1 MSDRVRPEPAKYK
14 TTNWRRYNQ
23 ALKARG
29 ALMIWLDR
37 DLQWS
42 GLASGKRG
50 RTPLF
55 SDAAI
60 QFCLTIKALFGLAL
74 RQAMGMVESLL
85 KLAGLSWPVPDY
97 STVCRRQKTLKVRIA
112 YRPAAQ
118 GLHLLVDSTGLKM
131 MGEGEWKR
139 KKHGSEY
146 RRQWRK
152 LHIGIDAQTM
162 EIRAIEVTPNSVGDA
177 PVLPSLLG
185 QIDPN
190 EALLSVSGDGAY
202 DTKSCHE
209 AIALRQAQAIIPV
222 RKNARKPWKENRPG
236 AHARNEILRAM
247 QRLGRDIW
255 KRWSG
260 YHRRSL
266 VETKMR
272 CVKLMGERVMARD
285 FDRQVAELQ
294 VRAAILN
301 RFTQLGTPVTV
312 RVA

>member
-1 MSDRVRPEPAKYK
+1 M
-14 TTNWRRYNQ
+14 
-23 ALKARG
+23 
-29 ALMIWLDR
+29 
-37 DLQWS
+37 
-42 GLASGKRG
+42 
-50 RTPLF
+50 F

-60 QFCLTIKALFGLAL
+60 HFCLTIKALFGLAL

-85 KLAGLSWPVPDY
+85 KLAGLSWLISDY
-97 STVCRRQKTLKVRIA
+97 RTVCRRQKTLKVRIP

-139 KKHGSEY
+139 KKHGAEY

-185 QIDPN
+185 QIDPH

-202 DTKSCHE
+202 DTKGCHE
-209 AIALRQAQAIIPV
+209 AIALRQSQAIIPV
-222 RKNARKPWKENRPG
+222 RKNARPWKEKRSGVNV
-236 AHARNEILRAM
+236 RNEILRATE
-247 QRLGRDIW
+247 RLGRAIW

-260 YHRRSL
+260 YHRRSRRSQDA
-266 VETKMR
+266 V
-272 CVKLMGERVMARD
+272 C
-285 FDRQVAELQ
+285 QVD
-294 VRAAILN
+294 
-301 RFTQLGTPVTV
+301 G
-312 RVA
+312 

>member
-23 ALKARG
+23 ALEARG

-37 DLQWS
+37 NLQWS
-42 GLASGKRG
+42 GSASGKRG
-50 RTPLF
+50 RRPLF

-60 QFCLTIKALFGLAL
+60 QFCLAL
-74 RQAMGMVESLL
+74 RQAMGMLESLL

-97 STVCRRQKTLKVRIA
+97 STGCRRQKRLTVRIP

-131 MGEGEWKR
+131 IGEGEWKR
-139 KKHGSEY
+139 KKHGAEY

-152 LHIGIDAQTM
+152 LHIGIDAQTL

-190 EALLSVSGDGAY
+190 EALLPVSGIGAY
-202 DTKSCHE
+202 DTKACHA
-209 AIALRQAQAIIPV
+209 AIALRQAHAIIPV
-222 RKNARKPWKENRPG
+222 RKNARKPRKENRPG
-236 AHARNEILRAM
+236 ARASNEILRAT

-301 RFTQLGTPVTV
+301 RFTQLGTPETV
-312 RVA
+312 RVG

>member
-23 ALKARG
+23 ALEARG

-37 DLQWS
+37 NLQWS
-42 GLASGKRG
+42 GSASGKRG
-50 RTPLF
+50 RRPLF

-60 QFCLTIKALFGLAL
+60 QFCLAL
-74 RQAMGMVESLL
+74 RQAMGMLESLL

-97 STVCRRQKTLKVRIA
+97 STVCRRQKKLKVRIP

-131 MGEGEWKR
+131 IGEGEWKR
-139 KKHGSEY
+139 KKHGAEY

-202 DTKSCHE
+202 DTKACHE
-209 AIALRQAQAIIPV
+209 AIA
-222 RKNARKPWKENRPG
+222 RKRP
-236 AHARNEILRAM
+236 ANPIL
-247 QRLGRDIW
+247 
-255 KRWSG
+255 K
-260 YHRRSL
+260 
-266 VETKMR
+266 
-272 CVKLMGERVMARD
+272 
-285 FDRQVAELQ
+285 
-294 VRAAILN
+294 AAL
-301 RFTQLGTPVTV
+301 P
-312 RVA
+312 

>member
-37 DLQWS
+37 DLQWP

-50 RTPLF
+50 RPSLF

-97 STVCRRQKTLKVRIA
+97 STVCRRQKTLKVRIP

-139 KKHGSEY
+139 KKHGAEY

-152 LHIGIDAQTM
+152 LHIGIDAQTL

-185 QIDPN
+185 QIDPH

-202 DTKSCHE
+202 DTKACHE
-209 AIALRQAQAIIPV
+209 AIALRAAQAIIPV
-222 RKNARKPWKENRPG
+222 RKNARKTALEPAPATRSC
-236 AHARNEILRAM
+236 A
-247 QRLGRDIW
+247 
-255 KRWSG
+255 
-260 YHRRSL
+260 RRSDWGEISGSAGAGTTG
-266 VETKMR
+266 VAWSRPR
-272 CVKLMGERVMARD
+272 CGASS
-285 FDRQVAELQ
+285 
-294 VRAAILN
+294 
-301 RFTQLGTPVTV
+301 
-312 RVA
+312 

>member
-1 MSDRVRPEPAKYK
+1 
-14 TTNWRRYNQ
+14 
-23 ALKARG
+23 L
-29 ALMIWLDR
+29 
-37 DLQWS
+37 
-42 GLASGKRG
+42 GL
-50 RTPLF
+50 P
-55 SDAAI
+55 
-60 QFCLTIKALFGLAL
+60 
-74 RQAMGMVESLL
+74 
-85 KLAGLSWPVPDY
+85 
-97 STVCRRQKTLKVRIA
+97 
-112 YRPAAQ
+112 
-118 GLHLLVDSTGLKM
+118 LVDSTGLKM

-139 KKHGSEY
+139 KKHGAEY

-162 EIRAIEVTPNSVGDA
+162 EIRALEVTPNSAGDA

-202 DTKSCHE
+202 DTKACHE

-236 AHARNEILRAM
+236 ARARNEILRAT

-301 RFTQLGTPVTV
+301 RFTQLGTPETV